1 MKRLSLVSFS
11 ICYIWDT
18 VKPEDVVAGS
28 PPGSARS
35 TFEAPRDDNRHLRS
49 FVVDCKAQLKQHH
62 YARLSLFVYS
72 RVEGPPLTVE
82 LVLDCRKAGQT
93 GGSVARKWTT
103 EGSETKSSLCL
114 ATYRHGL
121 AIGLPFGF
129 YLTRNGH
136 Y

>member
-82 LVLDCRKAGQT
+82 LVLDTAERLGRLGALWQGN
-93 GGSVARKWTT
+93 GR
-103 EGSETKSSLCL
+103 
-114 ATYRHGL
+114 RR
-121 AIGLPFGF
+121 
-129 YLTRNGH
+129 TRRPNQAFI
-136 Y
+136 